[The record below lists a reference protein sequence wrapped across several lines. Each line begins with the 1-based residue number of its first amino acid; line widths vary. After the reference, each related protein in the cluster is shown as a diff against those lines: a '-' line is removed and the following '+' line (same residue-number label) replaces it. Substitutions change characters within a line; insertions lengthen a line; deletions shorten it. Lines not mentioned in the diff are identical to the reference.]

1 MYRNNVSRGRACSE
15 SLVRLP
21 FVLATIVLIATAVQ
35 AQPPATQWIP
45 EDAIIA
51 LELSRPEPLL
61 ELLAGPQM
69 SEAVTAL
76 PLYQQQTSNP
86 QFAEFLNVIKFLE
99 TALDTDWRTGLRK
112 LTAGGVTL
120 AVCPEDTVVLIVDAE
135 DEHLLSRLHEM
146 LLTFARSEAEKDGRP
161 DLVVAKQYQ
170 DVTVWT
176 FNGQEA
182 HAVIG
187 KRFILCNR
195 PEGLKAVLERRDG
208 SGGATLASK
217 ARFQAARRA
226 SGADAVATLL
236 VNLRPLMNLPGL
248 AQVFDG
254 SRENPLAA
262 LALAGIVEA
271 LRDAD
276 WLAAGLSIEQSTL
289 TLQASVDG
297 TAVDPA
303 SPVAFAWPKKATEGA
318 FPNLSVPRRMAALS
332 FYRDLHQF
340 YAAKDDL
347 FPERTSG
354 LIFFEN
360 MMGIFFS
367 GRDLTNEVLAE
378 IKPEIRF
385 VVAEQEFDPARGT
398 PRIQLP
404 AFAMVLRLHNA
415 AQFNEVVEEAWQ
427 KLVGLVNFTRGQQ
440 ALQGLIIDRLFQ
452 GETKFTVAYFSTS
465 GIEDKTA
472 LDQRFNLRPAL
483 AMPGEYVIL
492 SSTDDLARDLIDA
505 LNQEGRRTAEP
516 LAETHSLIEIQG
528 RRLAA
533 VLEANRETL
542 VRGDMVKKGNTREQS
557 ESGIDMLL
565 TLVELVDHVK
575 LSIGAH
581 GNLSQAVL
589 RLKLH
594 LP

>member
-1 MYRNNVSRGRACSE
+1 MFKTFRPI
-15 SLVRLP
+15 LV
-21 FVLATIVLIATAVQ
+21 VILAALTLQTTMGAEAL
-35 AQPPATQWIP
+35 PPATQWIP
-45 EDAIIA
+45 QDAVIA
-51 LELSRPEPLL
+51 LELSSPEPLL

-86 QFAEFLNVIKFLE
+86 QFAEFLAVIKFLE

-120 AVCPEDTVVLIVDAE
+120 AVCPDDTVVLIADAE
-135 DEHLLSRLHEM
+135 DEHLLSRLHEI
-146 LLTFARSEAEKDGRP
+146 LLTFARSEAEKEGQP
-161 DLVVAKQYQ
+161 DLVAPKRYG
-170 DVTVWT
+170 DVKVWT

-187 KRFILCNR
+187 KRFVLCNR
-195 PEGLKAVLERRDG
+195 PEGLKAVLERRAG
-208 SGGATLASK
+208 NGEATLASSC
-217 ARFQAARRA
+217 RFQAAQRA
-226 SGADAVATLL
+226 AGSDAIATLS
-236 VNLRPLMNLPGL
+236 VNLKPLMNLPGL

-254 SRENPLAA
+254 ARENPLAA
-262 LALAGIVEA
+262 LAFAGIVEA
-271 LRDAD
+271 IRDAD
-276 WLAAGLSIEQSTL
+276 WLAAGLSVEQSTL
-289 TLQASVDG
+289 TLRASVDG
-297 TAVDPA
+297 AAVDPA
-303 SPVAFAWPKKATEGA
+303 GSVAFAWPKDSGA
-318 FPNLSVPRRMAALS
+318 GVFPNLSVPRRIAALS
-332 FYRDLHQF
+332 LYRDLHQF
-340 YAAKDDL
+340 YSAKDDL

-385 VVAEQEFDPARGT
+385 VVAEQEFDPALGT
-398 PRIQLP
+398 PRIQFP
-404 AFAMVLRLHNA
+404 AVAMVLRLRNA
-415 AQFNEVVEEAWQ
+415 EQFNEVVEEAWQ

-452 GETKFTVAYFSTS
+452 GETKFTVAYFSTT
-465 GIEDKTA
+465 GIEDKTT

-505 LNQEGRRTAEP
+505 LNQESERTAPP
-516 LAETHSLIEIQG
+516 LAETHSLVEIEG
-528 RRLAA
+528 RQLAA
-533 VLEANRETL
+533 VLGANRETL
-542 VRGDMVKKGNTREQS
+542 IRGDMVEKGNTREQS
-557 ESGIDMLL
+557 ESGINMLL
-565 TLVELVDHVK
+565 TLVELVDNVK
-575 LSIGAH
+575 LNIGAH
-581 GNLSQAVL
+581 GSLSQAVL
-589 RLKLH
+589 RLKLQ

>member
-1 MYRNNVSRGRACSE
+1 MCRNNVSRTSACSE
-15 SLVRLP
+15 PLVRFP
-21 FVLATIVLIATAVQ
+21 FLLAIIVLIAPA
-35 AQPPATQWIP
+35 AHALPPATQWIP
-45 EDAIIA
+45 QDAVIA
-51 LELSRPEPLL
+51 LELSSPGPLL

-69 SEAVTAL
+69 SKAVTAL

-135 DEHLLSRLHEM
+135 DEDLLSRLHEM
-146 LLTFARSEAEKDGRP
+146 LLSFARSEAEKEGQP
-161 DLVVAKQYQ
+161 DRVAAKQYG

-187 KRFILCNR
+187 KRFVLCNR
-195 PEGLKAVLERRDG
+195 PEGLKAVLERRAG
-208 SGGATLASK
+208 NGGATLASSS
-217 ARFQAARRA
+217 RFQAARRA

-236 VNLRPLMNLPGL
+236 VNLKPLMNLPGL

-254 SRENPLAA
+254 ARENPLAA
-262 LALAGIVEA
+262 LAFAGMIEA
-271 LRDAD
+271 VRDAD
-276 WLAAGLSIEQSTL
+276 WLAAGLSVEQNTL
-289 TLQASVDG
+289 TLRASVDG
-297 TAVDPA
+297 TMVDPA
-303 SPVAFAWPKKATEGA
+303 SSVAFAWPKESSEGV
-318 FPNLSVPRRMAALS
+318 FPNLSVPRRIAALS

-340 YAAKDDL
+340 YSAKDEL

-378 IKPEIRF
+378 AQPEIRF
-385 VVAEQEFDPARGT
+385 VVAEQEFDSARGT

-404 AFAMVLRLHNA
+404 AFAMVLRLRNA
-415 AQFNEVVEEAWQ
+415 EQFNEVVEEAWQ

-465 GIEDKTA
+465 GIEDKTT

-505 LNQEGRRTAEP
+505 LDEEGQRPAES
-516 LAETHSLIEIQG
+516 LAETHSLVEIEG
-528 RRLAA
+528 RQLAA
-533 VLEANRETL
+533 VLQANRETL
-542 VRGDMVKKGNTREQS
+542 IRGDMVKKGNTREQS
-557 ESGIDMLL
+557 ETGINMLL
-565 TLVELVDHVK
+565 TLVELVDNVK

-581 GNLSQAVL
+581 GNSSQAVL

>member
-1 MYRNNVSRGRACSE
+1 MYRNSVSRTGACSE
-15 SLVRLP
+15 PLARAP
-21 FVLATIVLIATAVQ
+21 FLLAIVVLITTTAH
-35 AQPPATQWIP
+35 ALPPATQWIP
-45 EDAIIA
+45 QDAVIA
-51 LELSRPEPLL
+51 LELSSPEPLL

-69 SEAVTAL
+69 SKAVTAL

-112 LTAGGVTL
+112 LTGGGVTL
-120 AVCPEDTVVLIVDAE
+120 AVCPEDTVVLIADAE
-135 DEHLLSRLHEM
+135 DEDLLSRLHEM

-161 DLVVAKQYQ
+161 DLVAAQQYQ

-187 KRFILCNR
+187 KRFVLCNR
-195 PEGLKAVLERRDG
+195 PEGLKAVLERRAGD
-208 SGGATLASK
+208 GGATLASSS
-217 ARFQAARRA
+217 RFQAAQRA

-236 VNLRPLMNLPGL
+236 VNLKPLMSLPGL
-248 AQVFDG
+248 AQVFEG
-254 SRENPLAA
+254 ARKNPLAA
-262 LALAGIVEA
+262 LAFAGIIEA
-271 LRDAD
+271 IRDAD
-276 WLAAGLSIEQSTL
+276 WLAAGLSVEQNTL
-289 TLQASVDG
+289 TLRASVDG
-297 TAVDPA
+297 TAVDPT
-303 SPVAFAWPKKATEGA
+303 SSVAFAWPKESSEGA
-318 FPNLSVPRRMAALS
+318 FPNLSVPRRIAALS

-385 VVAEQEFDPARGT
+385 VVAEQEFDPALGT
-398 PRIQLP
+398 PRMQLP
-404 AFAMVLRLHNA
+404 AFAMVLRLRNA
-415 AQFNEVVEEAWQ
+415 EQFNEVVEEAWQ

-492 SSTDDLARDLIDA
+492 SSTDDLARDLIDT
-505 LNQEGRRTAEP
+505 LNQEGQQTAKP
-516 LAETHSLIEIQG
+516 LAETHSLIEIEG
-528 RRLAA
+528 RQLAA

-542 VRGDMVKKGNTREQS
+542 IRGDMVKKGNTREQS
-557 ESGIDMLL
+557 ESGINMLL
-565 TLVELVDHVK
+565 TLVELVDNVK

-581 GNLSQAVL
+581 RNLSQAVL
-589 RLKLH
+589 RLKPH